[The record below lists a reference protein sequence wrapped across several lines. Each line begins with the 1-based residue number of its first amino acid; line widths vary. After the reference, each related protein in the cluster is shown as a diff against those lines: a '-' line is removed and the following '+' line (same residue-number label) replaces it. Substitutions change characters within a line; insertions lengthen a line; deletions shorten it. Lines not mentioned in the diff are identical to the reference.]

1 VVPVHLKGEGH
12 LVLQYGRNLPIPIP
26 DLQVD
31 ESGVSATL
39 SFARAPHQTV
49 VPWSAVYVIASED
62 GRGVLYNED
71 IPRDVSVI
79 AAGADTSAGQPA
91 AGTAPGGESV
101 DGEGGPDVADL
112 APPPP
117 PVRALRAVPLGGT
130 FEDESVGMLAAA
142 SPAEVM
148 PARRRRRPQLRLV
161 K

>member
-12 LVLQYGRNLPIPIP
+12 LVLQYGSNLPIPIP

-39 SFARAPHQTV
+39 SFARTPHQTV

-79 AAGADTSAGQPA
+79 ASGPDAALGTPAAGADVA
-91 AGTAPGGESV
+91 ADGVAP
-101 DGEGGPDVADL
+101 DL
-112 APPPP
+112 EPRNT
-117 PVRALRAVPLGGT
+117 PVRALRAVPLGGA
-130 FEDESVGMLAAA
+130 FEDESLGMLAEARTD
-142 SPAEVM
+142 VL